1 MKIRIVVPI
10 ILDIFNQ
17 EIMKE
22 VSLFKAPD
30 MEIEIVKLDRG
41 PASIESRYDDAVA
54 TLDIM
59 EKVQQ
64 AERDGID
71 GVFIDCFGD
80 PGVESSREIVSIP
93 VVGAFQPAALTASLI
108 SDTWSVVTVV
118 RNVVPILKKLA
129 RKLGVESKVAS
140 VRYIDTP
147 VLELK
152 DKNILQKKLL
162 TQIEKAAVE
171 DGAEAVVL
179 GCTGMLG
186 LARNLSRVM
195 EDKGIP
201 IPVIDPT
208 ATAIGYLELII
219 RSGLSQSALTYPAPP
234 EKERKF

>member
-17 EIMKE
+17 EIMNE

-30 MEIEIVKLDRG
+30 MEIDIVKLDRG
-41 PASIESRYDDAVA
+41 PASIESRYDDALA

-64 AERDGID
+64 AERDGFD
-71 GVFIDCFGD
+71 GVFVDCFGD

-93 VVGAFQPAALTASLI
+93 VVGAFEPAALTASLI
-108 SDTWSVVTVV
+108 SGSWSVVTVV
-118 RNVVPILKKLA
+118 RNVVPIVKKLA

-152 DKNILQKKLL
+152 DKNVLQKKLL
-162 TQIEKAAVE
+162 TQIEKVAVE
-171 DGAEAVVL
+171 DGAEAVIL

-234 EKERKF
+234 EKERRI

>member
-1 MKIRIVVPI
+1 MKIQIVVPI

-17 EIMKE
+17 EIMNE
-22 VSLFKAPD
+22 VSMFQAPD
-30 MEIEIVKLDRG
+30 MDIDIVKLDRG
-41 PASIESRYDDAVA
+41 PASIESRYDDALA

-64 AERDGID
+64 AERDGFD
-71 GVFIDCFGD
+71 GVFVDCFGD

-118 RNVVPILKKLA
+118 RNVVPIIKKLA

-152 DKNILQKKLL
+152 DKKVLQKKLL
-162 TQIEKAAVE
+162 TQIEKAALE

-186 LARNLSRVM
+186 LARNLSKVM
-195 EDKGIP
+195 KDNGIP

-234 EKERKF
+234 EKERRI